1 MQAQYIIAI
10 QHIIKINSKRY
21 IIIIKRNRIKNT
33 TKDCQLKCIYVLCLV
48 KCGLRC
54 KLVRVFTN
62 ITVSK
67 IACNTIKV
75 NKM

>member
-1 MQAQYIIAI
+1 MQAHYIIAI
-10 QHIIKINSKRY
+10 QHIIKINS
-21 IIIIKRNRIKNT
+21 KRNRIKNT

-75 NKM
+75 NKL

>member
-10 QHIIKINSKRY
+10 QHIIKINSKR
-21 IIIIKRNRIKNT
+21 NRIKNT
-33 TKDCQLKCIYVLCLV
+33 TKDCQLKCIHVLCLV

-54 KLVRVFTN
+54 KLVFTN

>member
-1 MQAQYIIAI
+1 MYYTCNRQAQYIIAN
-10 QHIIKINSKRY
+10 QHIIKINSKRNNL
-21 IIIIKRNRIKNT
+21 INT

-48 KCGLRC
+48 ILC

-75 NKM
+75 NKL

>member
-10 QHIIKINSKRY
+10 QHIIKINSKR
-21 IIIIKRNRIKNT
+21 NRIKNT
-33 TKDCQLKCIYVLCLV
+33 TKYCQIKCIYVLCLE

>member
-1 MQAQYIIAI
+1 MKAQYRIANK
-10 QHIIKINSKRY
+10 HIIKINSKR
-21 IIIIKRNRIKNT
+21 NT
-33 TKDCQLKCIYVLCLV
+33 TKACQLKCIYVLCLV
-48 KCGLRC
+48 KCGLNC

-75 NKM
+75 NKL

>member
-1 MQAQYIIAI
+1 MYYTYNMQAQYRITNR
-10 QHIIKINSKRY
+10 HIIKINGK
-21 IIIIKRNRIKNT
+21 INNQKNT
-33 TKDCQLKCIYVLCLV
+33 PKDCQLNCIYVLCLV
-48 KCGLRC
+48 KCGLKC

-75 NKM
+75 NKL